1 VAAGCVLAA
10 TLASAHKAAAADSIA
25 AENQSLPPV
34 HAAGHAPDQ
43 SWPKLLPGALA
54 QSKPVAPL
62 QWSAQD
68 IAFAQAHCKA
78 VLRGL
83 DVVAVPEMPIR
94 EGVACGTPAP
104 MKLISVG
111 RNPPVSFSPPP
122 ILTCDMIASLG
133 RWLGR
138 DVQPLAR
145 RHLGA
150 PVIQVETMSSYSCR
164 NAYGRPGR
172 KLSEHGHANALDVRG
187 FVTARGKAA
196 LVVADWGPTVR
207 ETKAS
212 TAIAKARV
220 VGGSWATVTT
230 AARPQA
236 GAGIEQAALA
246 PVTVDTPSIRGGMTL
261 SIPGLGLSIPGVP
274 SGPTALGLAEPHR
287 LGGPKPAKGPGTP
300 PSARAVVSQANAQFL
315 RAAHRSACGIFGTV
329 LGPEANKAHR
339 NHFHVDMAERAA
351 VPVICE

>member
-1 VAAGCVLAA
+1 MAAGCALAA
-10 TLASAHKAAAADSIA
+10 TLASAHKAAAADSTA
-25 AENQSLPPV
+25 AENQSLPPARAPI
-34 HAAGHAPDQ
+34 HASAQ
-43 SWPKLLPGALA
+43 SWPKLLPGALG
-54 QSKPVAPL
+54 QSKPAAPL
-62 QWSAQD
+62 AWSPQE
-68 IAFAQAHCKA
+68 IALAQARCKA

-94 EGVACGTPAP
+94 EGVECGTPAP

-138 DVQPLAR
+138 DVQPSAR
-145 RHLGA
+145 KHLGA
-150 PVIQVETMSSYSCR
+150 PVIQVEIMSSYSCR

-172 KLSEHGHANALDVRG
+172 KLSEHGHANALDIRG
-187 FVTARGKAA
+187 FVTARGKAT
-196 LVVADWGPTVR
+196 LVVADWGPTGR
-207 ETKAS
+207 DTKAR
-212 TAIAKARV
+212 TAIAKAPA
-220 VGGSWATVTT
+220 VGGSWAAVTT
-230 AARPQA
+230 AVRPQN
-236 GAGIEQAALA
+236 GAGTAQAALA
-246 PVTVDTPSIRGGMTL
+246 PVTPDTPSMRGSTTL
-261 SIPGLGLSIPGVP
+261 TIPGLGLSIPGMS

-287 LGGPKPAKGPGTP
+287 LGGPKPTHGPPTP
-300 PSARAVVSQANAQFL
+300 ASTPAVVPPAKAQFL
-315 RAAHRSACGIFGTV
+315 RAAHRSACRIFGTV

>member
-1 VAAGCVLAA
+1 MAAGCALAA

-34 HAAGHAPDQ
+34 HAAGHASAQ
-43 SWPKLLPGALA
+43 SWPKLLPGALE

-62 QWSAQD
+62 EWSAQE
-68 IAFAQAHCKA
+68 IAIAQAHCKA

-94 EGVACGTPAP
+94 EGVECGTPAP

-145 RHLGA
+145 KHLGA

-164 NAYGRPGR
+164 NAYGRAGR

-207 ETKAS
+207 ETKAP
-212 TAIAKARV
+212 TAIAKAPP

-236 GAGIEQAALA
+236 G
-246 PVTVDTPSIRGGMTL
+246 
-261 SIPGLGLSIPGVP
+261 
-274 SGPTALGLAEPHR
+274 TAKVWARRR
-287 LGGPKPAKGPGTP
+287 LPW
-300 PSARAVVSQANAQFL
+300 L
-315 RAAHRSACGIFGTV
+315 RSR
-329 LGPEANKAHR
+329 
-339 NHFHVDMAERAA
+339 
-351 VPVICE
+351 